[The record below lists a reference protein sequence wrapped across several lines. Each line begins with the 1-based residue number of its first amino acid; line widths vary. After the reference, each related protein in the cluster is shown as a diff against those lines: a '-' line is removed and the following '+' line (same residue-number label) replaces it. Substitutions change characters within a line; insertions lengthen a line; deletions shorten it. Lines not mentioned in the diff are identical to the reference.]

1 MKIKI
6 ELEHFNLNE
15 IVDSIVDWASSPIVS
30 TLETEFANSS
40 SKSFPFLELK
50 ALLEHLKYAYLG
62 ENDTLPV
69 IIASHLSGEQEES
82 LMSVLIKEKEAIGWT
97 MSDIKC
103 WSRDDVNCWI

>member
-30 TLETEFANSS
+30 TLETEFANRPSE
-40 SKSFPFLELK
+40 SFPSLK
-50 ALLEHLKYAYLG
+50 LKVLPEYLKYAYLG

-82 LMSVLIKEKEAIGWT
+82 LMSVLIKEKEAIG
-97 MSDIKC
+97 
-103 WSRDDVNCWI
+103 